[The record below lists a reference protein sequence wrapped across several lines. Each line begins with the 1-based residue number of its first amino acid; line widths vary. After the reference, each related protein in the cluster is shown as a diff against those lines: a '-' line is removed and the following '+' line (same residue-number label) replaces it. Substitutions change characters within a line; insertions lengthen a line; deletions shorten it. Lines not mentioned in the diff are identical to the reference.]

1 MEDATAAQLAPFLAR
16 YGLVVQLSN
25 SKGRCLIASRAFKQG
40 EYVAECSLLQ
50 VLQLLVPPQPSFP
63 LFFLIKIV
71 EHEAEENEADT
82 VCFVFLHRSG
92 GACAGALCCS
102 LGWQLAAQAMRSVFF
117 TVKQSEEMLSMQEC
131 FLLLHSM
138 PGTVSNLIPD
148 SRSSVASFRTT
159 KSIPPALFLHH
170 HHHPPAL

>member
-25 SKGRCLIASRAFKQG
+25 SKGRCLIASRAFKQ
-40 EYVAECSLLQ
+40 
-50 VLQLLVPPQPSFP
+50 
-63 LFFLIKIV
+63 
-71 EHEAEENEADT
+71 DM

-92 GACAGALCCS
+92 GACAGALRCS

-138 PGTVSNLIPD
+138 PEERMV
-148 SRSSVASFRTT
+148 VA
-159 KSIPPALFLHH
+159 
-170 HHHPPAL
+170 

>member
-1 MEDATAAQLAPFLAR
+1 M
-16 YGLVVQLSN
+16 
-25 SKGRCLIASRAFKQG
+25 
-40 EYVAECSLLQ
+40 LLNAHSCKF
-50 VLQLLVPPQPSFP
+50 LQLLVPAQPSFP

-92 GACAGALCCS
+92 GACAGALRCS

-148 SRSSVASFRTT
+148 SRSSIASF
-159 KSIPPALFLHH
+159 
-170 HHHPPAL
+170 